1 MTKGTLV
8 APQPE
13 AAEIGGQIL
22 QKGGN
27 AIDAAIAMAFT
38 QTVVDPQMCG
48 IAGFGSAQILIPE
61 KKVHTTID
69 FHGRAPL
76 STTEDM
82 WLDSIQHEATDGWG
96 FILKNRE
103 NEFGYQSIGT
113 PRTLA
118 ALETMLKN
126 YGTMSLDQLIAP
138 SLGYCFDGFLIRPH
152 ISEFWNL
159 PPTAGRDA
167 NLSMIT
173 KFSSTR
179 KIYCDGNGMPLKV
192 GDTLIN
198 KDMGS
203 TLEKI
208 SKHGVREFYQG
219 EISHRIIE
227 DISAKGG
234 LLTYKD
240 LTMCQPE
247 GNAPLRATF
256 KEFDIFTNHPPG
268 GGIMLLQML
277 KILENFDLK
286 KLEHNSPEYIR
297 VVSEAMKLATI
308 DKDNK
313 VGDPRFVDVPL
324 NTLLSKEYCS
334 NLSDQIRDGRK
345 ADVSRFNNGGQE
357 SKNTTQI
364 CAVDQDLNC
373 VTITHTLGQ
382 PSGVVTDGLGFM
394 YNGAMTVFDPR
405 PGRPGSLAPGKARF
419 SAISPTIVKKDDKPI
434 LILGS
439 PGATYITMGN
449 LQVILNVLE
458 FGMEIQE
465 AISAPR
471 FAATSNT
478 IEISNRILRSTE
490 TELKNM
496 GYPILRDPKS
506 FTFAWVH
513 GILISDG
520 LVTGGADPA
529 TDGMSLS
536 I

>member
-1 MTKGTLV
+1 MTKGTVV

-13 AAEIGGQIL
+13 TAEIGTEIL
-22 QKGGN
+22 RQGGN

-48 IAGFGSAQILIPE
+48 IAGFGSAQILMPGQE
-61 KKVHTTID
+61 VHAAID

-76 STTEDM
+76 ATTADM
-82 WLDSIQHEATDGWG
+82 WLDSIEHEATDGWG

-118 ALETMLKN
+118 ALEFILKKF
-126 YGTMSLDQLIAP
+126 GTMRLDRLIAP
-138 SLGYCFDGFLIRPH
+138 ALDYCFDGFLIRPH
-152 ISEFWNL
+152 VSEFWNL

-167 NLSMIT
+167 NISMVT

-179 KIYCDGNGMPLKV
+179 KIYCNENGLPLKI
-192 GDTLIN
+192 GDKLIN
-198 KDMGS
+198 KDMGN

-208 SKHGVREFYQG
+208 SKYGVHEFYEG
-219 EISHRIIE
+219 EISDRMVR
-227 DISAKGG
+227 DITINGG
-234 LLTYKD
+234 LLTHED
-240 LTMCQPE
+240 LTLCKPE
-247 GNAPLRATF
+247 EITPLNASFR
-256 KEFDIFTNHPPG
+256 EFDIFTNHPPG

-297 VVSEAMKLATI
+297 VVSEAMKFATI

-313 VGDPRFVDVPL
+313 VGDPRFVNVPL
-324 NTLLSKEYCS
+324 DTLISEEYCS
-334 NLSDQIRDGRK
+334 NLSDQISQGRK
-345 ADVSRFNNGGQE
+345 ADVTRFNSGGQE

-364 CAVDQDLNC
+364 CVVDQDLNC
-373 VTITHTLGQ
+373 VTMTHTLGQ

-405 PGRPGSLAPGKARF
+405 PGRAGSLAPGKARF
-419 SAISPTIVKKDDKPI
+419 SAISPTIVKKNDKPI
-434 LILGS
+434 LILGA

-458 FGMEIQE
+458 FGMTIQE

-471 FAATSNT
+471 FAATSNI

-490 TELKNM
+490 TKLKNM

-513 GILISDG
+513 GILVSDG
-520 LVTGGADPA
+520 VVTGGADPA

-536 I
+536 V